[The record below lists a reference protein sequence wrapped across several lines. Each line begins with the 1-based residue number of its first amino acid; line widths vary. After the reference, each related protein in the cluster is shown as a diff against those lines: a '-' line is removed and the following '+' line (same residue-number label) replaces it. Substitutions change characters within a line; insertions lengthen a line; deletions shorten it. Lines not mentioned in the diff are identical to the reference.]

1 MDRAA
6 SITVGDI
13 EIISVWDGTLKASVE
28 SILRLDPKEAAQL
41 VAAEHQ
47 ETGVDPLVLPVRA
60 FLIRASG
67 RLALVDTGSG
77 NTKGPTMGHLP
88 RSLAALDVAA
98 GDIDCVLL
106 THLHMDHVGGLMDER
121 GRPSFPNAEL
131 LLHREE
137 ASYFLDTAEDKLDA
151 RSRRNLD
158 FQRRAVAAYGD
169 RVRRVADG
177 EGLPGV
183 AARLAP
189 GHTPGHTSWEVT
201 SRGTTAAVFG
211 DVVHL
216 GAVQL
221 ARPSSAMI
229 YDVDAGRAAQT
240 RGEILARIA
249 RDDIL
254 VAGAHLPAG
263 GLGRIVKA
271 GEGYRFKAC

>member
-6 SITVGDI
+6 SITIGDI
-13 EIISVWDGTLKASVE
+13 EITSVWDGTLKASLD
-28 SILRLDPKEAAQL
+28 SILRLDPKEAARL
-41 VAAEHQ
+41 VAAEHE

-60 FLIRASG
+60 FLIRTGS

-88 RSLAALDVAA
+88 RSFAALGVAA
-98 GDIDCVLL
+98 GDIGCVLM
-106 THLHMDHVGGLMDER
+106 THLHMDHIGGLIDES

-131 LLHREE
+131 VLHCEE

-158 FQRRAVAAYGD
+158 FQRLAVAAYGD

-183 AARLAP
+183 VARLAP
-189 GHTPGHTSWEVT
+189 GHTPGHTCWEVT
-201 SRGTTAAVFG
+201 SQGKTAAVFG

-229 YDVDAGRAAQT
+229 YDVDASRAAQT
-240 RGEILARIA
+240 RSDLLARIA
-249 RDDIL
+249 HDDIL